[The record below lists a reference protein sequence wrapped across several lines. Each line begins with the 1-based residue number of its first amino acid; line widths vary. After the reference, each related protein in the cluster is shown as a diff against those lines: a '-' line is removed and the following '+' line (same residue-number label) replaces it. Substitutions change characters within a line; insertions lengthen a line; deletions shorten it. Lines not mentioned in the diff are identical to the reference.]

1 MLQSEDLYVN
11 DYEKAKEEFKEYIRD
26 IKFKEKEAA
35 FWELSCKKLME
46 EVEEYKQ
53 EIEVLN
59 KTKDNLEF
67 ENAFLKEQ
75 VDRID
80 ELEEC
85 SYYAETFLKDIQ
97 IETLRLGS
105 AMLIRKIENTNFE
118 KKEDIERLKEL
129 CQTLKKNL
137 SE

>member
-85 SYYAETFLKDIQ
+85 SYYAETILKDIQ